1 LYCVDTRVAG
11 VGYEGRQ
18 AYVEKMSRETLLSL
32 VREPDNEHDLNAI
45 AVYADLKDEDNVKI
59 GYVPRDL
66 AEQLAKLL
74 DQGNQ
79 MLVKVRSI
87 EIEEYGYYDYRDELI
102 DEWSFMGVKLF
113 IYYVDDYVDPYYLP

>member
-1 LYCVDTRVAG
+1 
-11 VGYEGRQ
+11 
-18 AYVEKMSRETLLSL
+18 VEQKKQPL

-59 GYVPRDL
+59 AYVPRDL

-113 IYYVDDYVDPYYLP
+113 IYYVDDYVDLYYLP